1 MQYLDYITLT
11 GILIL
16 VSLYL
21 NNYQPPIKRQNIAL
35 IVMAFGLV
43 LGWFMV
49 HNSAYGFLIAGLVFF
64 KDEFIDRAFF
74 KGFIAFHPQTS
85 PADFVLYVNRK
96 KDGTIP
102 VPS

>member
-1 MQYLDYITLT
+1 MEYLDYITLT

-21 NNYQPPIKRQNIAL
+21 NNYEPPIKRQNIAL

-49 HNSAYGFLIAGLVFF
+49 HNLAYGFLIAGLVFF
-64 KDEFIDRAFF
+64 KDEFINETSLVSASF
-74 KGFIAFHPQTS
+74 KKLRKEKEVAL
-85 PADFVLYVNRK
+85 DENRE
-96 KDGTIP
+96 
-102 VPS
+102 

>member
-16 VSLYL
+16 VSLFL

-64 KDEFIDRAFF
+64 KDEFINETSLVSASF
-74 KGFIAFHPQTS
+74 KK
-85 PADFVLYVNRK
+85 LRK
-96 KDGTIP
+96 EKEVALDEDWE
-102 VPS
+102 

>member
-1 MQYLDYITLT
+1 MEYLDYITLT

-16 VSLYL
+16 VSLFL
-21 NNYQPPIKRQNIAL
+21 NNYEPPIKRQNIAL

-64 KDEFIDRAFF
+64 KDEFINETSLVSASFKKLRKEKEVALEDEDRE
-74 KGFIAFHPQTS
+74 
-85 PADFVLYVNRK
+85 
-96 KDGTIP
+96 
-102 VPS
+102 